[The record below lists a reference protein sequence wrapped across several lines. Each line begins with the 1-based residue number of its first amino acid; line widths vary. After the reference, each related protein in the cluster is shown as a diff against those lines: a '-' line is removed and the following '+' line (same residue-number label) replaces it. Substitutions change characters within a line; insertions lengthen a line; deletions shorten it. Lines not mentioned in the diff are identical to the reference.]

1 MGGLYLRAHAID
13 FFGASLQEA
22 DLKMT
27 LKNEVYLVVLA
38 LFATPGTRVL
48 RAGGFIAV
56 RGLPGSFTGW

>member
-1 MGGLYLRAHAID
+1 MRAHAID

-48 RAGGFIAV
+48 GAGGFIAV
-56 RGLPGSFTGW
+56 RGLPGSLSGW